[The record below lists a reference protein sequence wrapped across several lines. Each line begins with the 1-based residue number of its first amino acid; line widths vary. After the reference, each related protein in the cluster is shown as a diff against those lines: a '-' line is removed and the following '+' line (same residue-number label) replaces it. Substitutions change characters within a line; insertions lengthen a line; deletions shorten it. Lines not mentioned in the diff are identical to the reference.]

1 MDTTT
6 TIYKPHIHEH
16 PLSYSARFTIDGSYS
31 HRCSGCRT
39 TDNMYGVYF
48 CNKFGCSI
56 WLHKECTEAPLEINH
71 PSHPQHP
78 LMLNNYDD
86 SSDRCVLCRGHLPP
100 LRYTCFTCKITV
112 DIACGMKPW
121 PQVIEHPLCHS
132 HPLIVKG
139 NEVSA
144 SCGVCKESNY
154 GLFYLCIE
162 CNVYFHLECVRFSQE
177 VNHPCHSNHPLKLT
191 AFDAFTDDAEKTCI
205 LCGNYPRNVC
215 YHCFICDFTSC
226 LRCTRR
232 PPPLVVEDMK
242 THQHQLI
249 RISKRILYACDF
261 CGLKRDTKYYHGSY
275 ICHQCDFVV
284 HGMCIGLPRVI
295 SINRHDHRI
304 SFTYHIG
311 PDYSKCGVCH
321 QSISQYHGAYSC
333 LVCPNYAVHSRCAIE
348 RDVWDGVELE
358 GIPYVTEDM
367 TPYKVV
373 SDGLISHVS
382 HVEHP
387 LKLHKGNILYD
398 HEWIR
403 CEACRDPVG
412 FDSVFVCE
420 KCCFLLHQKCA
431 NLPMKKKFIV
441 DTELYKLE
449 VDNLRVASYCSECAT
464 LSDGFKYSSHDENR
478 KVDVRCFSLSEPFVH
493 AGHSH
498 LLYFRKAYYRNS
510 ICDACMKMSNSRFTL
525 ACEDCRFNLCFFCAT
540 LPLRT
545 WHRTDE
551 HPLILCCDKKAGG
564 QSWCDICER
573 KLNPMLW
580 FYTCSSCEVAIHA
593 KCVIGD
599 ISRINPGSTI
609 EFGGPEL
616 GWRNKIFEAVPNNQS
631 TRPLCT
637 KCHSRCKFSI
647 FLKEK
652 NKASRYFCSSNCVYY
667 YFN

>member
-1 MDTTT
+1 
-6 TIYKPHIHEH
+6 
-16 PLSYSARFTIDGSYS
+16 
-31 HRCSGCRT
+31 
-39 TDNMYGVYF
+39 MYGVYF

-86 SSDRCVLCRGHLPP
+86 SSDQCVLCRGHLPL

-139 NEVSA
+139 YEVSA
-144 SCGVCKESNY
+144 SCG
-154 GLFYLCIE
+154 
-162 CNVYFHLECVRFSQE
+162 
-177 VNHPCHSNHPLKLT
+177 VNHPCHSNHPLKLI
-191 AFDAFTDDAEKTCI
+191 AFDALTDDAEKTCI

-321 QSISQYHGAYSC
+321 QSISQHHGAYSC
-333 LVCPNYAVHSRCAIE
+333 LVCPNYAVHSGCAIE

-498 LLYFRKAYYRNS
+498 LLYFRKAYYRKS
-510 ICDACMKMSNSRFTL
+510 ICDACMKMRHGIGRMS
-525 ACEDCRFNLCFFCAT
+525 
-540 LPLRT
+540 
-545 WHRTDE
+545 
-551 HPLILCCDKKAGG
+551 ILSFYVVTKKRVVKAGVT
-564 QSWCDICER
+564 
-573 KLNPMLW
+573 
-580 FYTCSSCEVAIHA
+580 FV
-593 KCVIGD
+593 
-599 ISRINPGSTI
+599 
-609 EFGGPEL
+609 
-616 GWRNKIFEAVPNNQS
+616 
-631 TRPLCT
+631 
-637 KCHSRCKFSI
+637 
-647 FLKEK
+647 KE
-652 NKASRYFCSSNCVYY
+652 N
-667 YFN
+667 

>member
-1 MDTTT
+1 MDHIYIDAVAARQL
-6 TIYKPHIHEH
+6 TICTVFI
-16 PLSYSARFTIDGSYS
+16 SA
-31 HRCSGCRT
+31 
-39 TDNMYGVYF
+39 
-48 CNKFGCSI
+48 
-56 WLHKECTEAPLEINH
+56 IN
-71 PSHPQHP
+71 
-78 LMLNNYDD
+78 L
-86 SSDRCVLCRGHLPP
+86 
-100 LRYTCFTCKITV
+100 
-112 DIACGMKPW
+112 A
-121 PQVIEHPLCHS
+121 
-132 HPLIVKG
+132 
-139 NEVSA
+139 
-144 SCGVCKESNY
+144 
-154 GLFYLCIE
+154 
-162 CNVYFHLECVRFSQE
+162 VRFGYIKN
-177 VNHPCHSNHPLKLT
+177 VRKLHWRST
-191 AFDAFTDDAEKTCI
+191 I
-205 LCGNYPRNVC
+205 LPTPSILSCSTIMMTRQINVFC
-215 YHCFICDFTSC
+215 VGDIYC
-226 LRCTRR
+226 LCVILALHVKSRWI
-232 PPPLVVEDMK
+232 
-242 THQHQLI
+242 QLI
-249 RISKRILYACDF
+249 RISKRISYACDV
-261 CGLKRDTKYYHGSY
+261 CGLKRDTKDYHGSY

-304 SFTYHIG
+304 SFTYHTG

-321 QSISQYHGAYSC
+321 QSISQHHGAYSC
-333 LVCPNYAVHSRCAIE
+333 FVCPNYAVHSRCAIE

-358 GIPYVTEDM
+358 GIPYVTEHM

-449 VDNLRVASYCSECAT
+449 VDNLRVASYCSQCAT

-498 LLYFRKAYYRNS
+498 LLYFRKAYYKRS

-525 ACEDCRFNLCFFCAT
+525 GCEDCRFNLCFFCAT

-609 EFGGPEL
+609 EFG
-616 GWRNKIFEAVPNNQS
+616 WRNKIFEAVPNNQS

-647 FLKEK
+647 F
-652 NKASRYFCSSNCVYY
+652 
-667 YFN
+667 